1 MKTNRKIFLEHYFKI
16 FGMEKIEWIGESEN
30 SVRGI
35 VIYDSSDL
43 DERQEFIWHK
53 SEDQVP
59 SAKINTLIQKLIAEK
74 LLVGDKLIKPT
85 AEIEFTEFDTL
96 TKEKLFVE
104 LFAVGINMVD
114 NGKETDMFYVH
125 D

>member
-1 MKTNRKIFLEHYFKI
+1 
-16 FGMEKIEWIGESEN
+16 MEKIEWIGESEN

-53 SEDQVP
+53 SENQVP

-74 LLVGDKLIKPT
+74 LLVGDKLIKPI